1 MRIGS
6 CSLLITCVVLC
17 GCGHEQ
23 NDGTAG
29 PARNNDAN
37 STAAIPV
44 AHAEPADLVDLRL
57 RVEKGDRFPLIKTVE
72 QQLTQ
77 QTTTAQ
83 ASAVTRLQLSLMLEV
98 EQATPEE
105 VLFAVRYTRVHYA
118 HNVNGKHTVYDSAA
132 PTGFIPSDA
141 VPYAGLV
148 GHGYSVRIGADHKVI
163 ELIGHD
169 RFLQDCLAQV
179 PVARRQSLTNEI
191 AVRFG
196 DEGVAGFIPDTFGV
210 LPFDES
216 AKPEL
221 ASRVQDGDSWTI
233 ERQLMQPI
241 PVHLKSTCRVVRVTP
256 ATAEIDIAGRVI
268 PGQTYSS
275 QASGTKSSV
284 RILGGTSSGIC
295 VVDRPTGLPVDVQRL
310 EMLNV
315 QVVAPDGTQVSQVK
329 RISTTVR
336 LFPTERGR
344 VVQQLSRETEIVP
357 VSAQSQTDD
366 TGAITIPT
374 SAP

>member
-1 MRIGS
+1 MRIRS
-6 CSLLITCVVLC
+6 CSLLITCVVLF
-17 GCGHEQ
+17 GCGREQ
-23 NDGTAG
+23 HDETVDRAPGNNGT
-29 PARNNDAN
+29 
-37 STAAIPV
+37 STPAIPV

-57 RVEKGDRFPLIKTVE
+57 RVEKGDRFPLIKTIE

-77 QTTTAQ
+77 QTAAAQ

-98 EQATPEE
+98 EQATSED

-132 PTGFIPSDA
+132 PTGSTPWDA

-169 RFLQDCLAQV
+169 QFLQDCLAQV
-179 PVARRQSLTNEI
+179 PIDRRQSLTNEI

-210 LPFDES
+210 LPFDGK
-216 AKPEL
+216 AKPDL
-221 ASRVQDGDSWTI
+221 ASRVQEGDSWKI

-256 ATAEIDIAGRVI
+256 TTAEIDIAGRVI

-275 QASGTKSSV
+275 QASGVNSSV
-284 RILGGTSSGIC
+284 RILGGTSTGIC
-295 VVDRPTGLPVDVQRL
+295 VVDRPTGLPIDVQRL

-344 VVQQLSRETEIVP
+344 VVRLSNDTGIMP
-357 VSAQSQTDD
+357 ASAQSTTEDS
-366 TGAITIPT
+366 GAITIPT
-374 SAP
+374 STE